1 MATIRTTLA
10 QWRGACALPVLLLS
24 LAPFAAAVDD
34 PGALAQDALAANPGI
49 EALQARVAEL
59 GELAG
64 AAGTWTDPVV
74 ALEYS
79 NAPVDSLSLNDHP
92 MSGLQFRVQQTI
104 PPLGWSRLREE
115 VADSR
120 TRTSEHALEEAKTQL
135 RREVVVLFWR
145 LTRSRMLQDVT
156 QEHVKRTE
164 ELVRA
169 VRARYETG
177 SAGQHQLLRFQLLRD
192 RLRDDLADFVRAD
205 RELGAALSRA
215 LARPADA
222 VFLTPERLEPRQLS
236 GEHSGWLRLA
246 RAQRHELM
254 RIEESIETEKL
265 AAELARVDGI
275 PDVTVWGGYRV
286 RRIDTALD
294 DGTDHVSVGVSVPIP
309 WGSGQRS
316 RAERAARLQAARRG
330 RAQLAAELDRI
341 ESELAAIH
349 ARWIRA
355 LEQAVVYRDHL
366 TPDARA
372 ALETSLA
379 DYSVGRADFST
390 LYEAEVD
397 LLNLERTQLSA
408 TVETHVQQALAD
420 ATIGVAPNGG
430 QP

>member
-1 MATIRTTLA
+1 MKTMRTVRMKA
-10 QWRGACALPVLLLS
+10 WQGIALSVLLHS
-24 LAPFAAAVDD
+24 VAAPAAAADD
-34 PGALAQDALAANPGI
+34 PALLVEEALVANPSL

-59 GELAG
+59 EELAR
-64 AAGTWTDPVV
+64 AAGTWMDPVIG
-74 ALEYS
+74 LEYI

-92 MSGLQFRVQQTI
+92 MSGLQFRIQQTI
-104 PPLGWSRLREE
+104 PPWGWSRLREE

-135 RREVVVLFWR
+135 RREVVVVFWK
-145 LTRSRMLQDVT
+145 LTLSRMLQDVT
-156 QEHVKRTE
+156 QEHVTRTE

-177 SAGQHQLLRFQLLRD
+177 SAGQHQLLRLQVLRD
-192 RLRDDLADFVRAD
+192 RLRDDLGDFIRAD
-205 RELGAALSRA
+205 REFSAALSRT
-215 LARPADA
+215 LSRPPDA
-222 VFLTPERLEPRQLS
+222 AFRTPERIQARQVD
-236 GEHSGWLRLA
+236 GEESGWLHLA
-246 RAQRHELM
+246 REQRPELR
-254 RIEESIETEKL
+254 RIQESIETEKL

-275 PDVTVWGGYRV
+275 PDVTLWGGYRV
-286 RRIDTALD
+286 RQIDTALD
-294 DGTDHVSVGVSVPIP
+294 DGTDQVSVGVSVPIP

-330 RAQLAAELDRI
+330 RAQLAAEFDRI

-355 LEQAVVYRDHL
+355 FEQAVAYRDHL

-379 DYSVGRADFST
+379 DYTVGRADFST

-408 TVETHVQQALAD
+408 TVETHVQEALKN
-420 ATIGVAPNGG
+420 ATIGVSPHGG
-430 QP
+430 QQ